1 MRRFTSISVALL
13 AGATFALAGTAHAQG
28 DAARGDTLFHVTYG
42 CNECHGDNPGP
53 GFAPTL
59 TGPTL
64 LNIINFVTP
73 MKNRFKSTLGQNP
86 TDLADIAAWVSS
98 LGGGVQAGLD
108 INQHGL
114 TGSWYEAATSG
125 QGLEMEF
132 FPDLVA
138 PGTALVQGAWFTF
151 DIGPRGGADRE
162 RWYTFSGNAVRGQ
175 TSVPITIYRNVGGNF
190 NAAPVTSATAVGSGT
205 LAFTDCDNGTLAYQF
220 SDGSGRSGT
229 IALTRLLKNV
239 TCAKGSTPPVSA
251 DFALSGNWF
260 DAATSGQG
268 IVVEVNPAL
277 PYFFLTWYTYAPS
290 GQAAGAAGQRWFTA
304 QAGYSPGTRT
314 ITATLFETTG
324 GIFDQPASP
333 APVTDP
339 VGVATITFAG
349 CTSAQLQYNFTA
361 GSSAGKAGTIALSR
375 IGPVPP
381 GCPP

>member
-73 MKNRFKSTLGQNP
+73 MKNRFKSTLDQNP

-125 QGLEMEF
+125 QGVEMEF

-220 SDGSGRSGT
+220 SDGSGRM
-229 IALTRLLKNV
+229 KV
-239 TCAKGSTPPVSA
+239 TCLITTCRGRLTLVTTKGKRLGSA
-251 DFALSGNWF
+251 TFRLKARQTRTVRIKLKRPLRRGRVV
-260 DAATSGQG
+260 ATATSTR
-268 IVVEVNPAL
+268 PAGL
-277 PYFFLTWYTYAPS
+277 
-290 GQAAGAAGQRWFTA
+290 R
-304 QAGYSPGTRT
+304 TRRT
-314 ITATLFETTG
+314 
-324 GIFDQPASP
+324 
-333 APVTDP
+333 VTP
-339 VGVATITFAG
+339 
-349 CTSAQLQYNFTA
+349 
-361 GSSAGKAGTIALSR
+361 R
-375 IGPVPP
+375 
-381 GCPP
+381 

>member
-1 MRRFTSISVALL
+1 MRNSAPTAAALFAVAM
-13 AGATFALAGTAHAQG
+13 FALSGNTHAA
-28 DAARGDTLFHVTYG
+28 DAARGDTLFHFTYG
-42 CNECHGDNPGP
+42 CNECHGNTPAPD
-53 GFAPTL
+53 FAPNL
-59 TGPTL
+59 TGPQL
-64 LNIINFVTP
+64 LNIIKAIPP
-73 MKNRFKSTLGQNP
+73 MRNRFLSSLGQNS
-86 TDLADIAAWVSS
+86 TDLADIAAWLAS
-98 LGGGVQAGLD
+98 LGGAQAALD
-108 INQHGL
+108 IDQHGL

-125 QGLEMEF
+125 QGVEVEF

-151 DIGPRGGADRE
+151 DVAPRGGADRE

-175 TSVPITIYRNVGGNF
+175 TSVPITLYRNVGGNF
-190 NAAPVTSATAVGSGT
+190 NALPVTSATAVGSGT
-205 LAFTDCDNGTLAYQF
+205 LAFTDCSNGTLAYQF

-239 TCAKGSTPPVSA
+239 TCAVGSTPPVSA

-277 PYFFLTWYTYAPS
+277 PYFFLTWYAYAPS

-304 QAGYSPGTRT
+304 QTGYVPGSRT

-324 GIFDQPASP
+324 GIFDQAANP
-333 APVTDP
+333 APSTDP
-339 VGVATITFAG
+339 VGVATIVFAS
-349 CTSAQLQYNFTA
+349 CASAQLQFNFTA
-361 GSSAGKAGTIALSR
+361 GSSAGKAGTIALTR

-381 GCPP
+381 GCAP

>member
-1 MRRFTSISVALL
+1 MRYFTATAVLL
-13 AGATFALAGTAHAQG
+13 AAAAFTVSGTAHGAG
-28 DAARGDTLFHVTYG
+28 DAARGDTLFHATYG

-53 GFAPTL
+53 KFAPGL
-59 TGPTL
+59 TGPNL

-73 MKNRFKSTLGQNP
+73 MKNRFKSTLGQNA
-86 TDLADIAAWVSS
+86 TDLADIAAWLSS
-98 LGGGVQAGLD
+98 LGGVTAGLD
-108 INQHGL
+108 IDQHGL

-125 QGLEMEF
+125 QGVEVEF

-151 DIGPRGGADRE
+151 DVAPRGGADRE

-190 NAAPVTSATAVGSGT
+190 NAPPVTNATAVGSGT
-205 LAFTDCDNGTLAYQF
+205 LAFTDCSNGTLAYQF
-220 SDGSGRSGT
+220 SDGSGRSGS

-239 TCAKGSTPPVSA
+239 TCAMGSTPPVSA

-277 PYFFLTWYTYAPS
+277 PYFFLTWYAYAPS

-304 QAGYSPGTRT
+304 QAGYSPGSRT

-324 GIFDQPASP
+324 GIFDQAADP
-333 APVTDP
+333 APTTDA
-339 VGVATITFAG
+339 VGVATMTFSNCA
-349 CTSAQLQYNFTA
+349 SAQLQFNFTA
-361 GSSAGKAGTIALSR
+361 GSSAGKAGTIALTR

-381 GCPP
+381 GCVP